1 MSATNTTTNYNLPI
15 FVSSDK
21 PAWLVDFNGA
31 MNAIDAQMKVN
42 ADAIAAK
49 SPILTFSDTTD
60 IDFTV
65 TGTTVEASLDNG
77 VAGTISRAFTK
88 PVSSPATA
96 QIPSVDTSNNQ
107 QLLDIGSGLKVDS
120 GALTAIDLDLT
131 DITTYAAN
139 DLTSSTS
146 GITIASASITVALNS
161 AKTVGKIYGSI
172 QLNSTLSSRTSTTIT
187 IPKSVAATGAA
198 YSIFPAGI
206 AWKDLA
212 QANYGNNGSIEILV
226 SASGALSLAFSAH
239 ANTKTLAALWP
250 CLYFFKNF
258 GDVPTP

>member
-15 FVSSDK
+15 FVSTDK

-31 MNAIDAQMKVN
+31 MNAIDAQMKNN
-42 ADAIAAK
+42 ADAIALK

-65 TGTTVEASLDNG
+65 VGNTVEASLDAG

-88 PVSSPATA
+88 PVSTPATA

-131 DITTYAAN
+131 DITTYDAD
-139 DLTSSTS
+139 DLTSSTA
-146 GITIASASITVALNS
+146 GISITSASITVALNS
-161 AKTVGKIYGSI
+161 AKTIGKIYGSI
-172 QLNSTLSSRTSTTIT
+172 QLISTLANRTTTTIS
-187 IPKSVAATGAA
+187 IPKTVAPTGAA
-198 YSIFPAGI
+198 YTIFPAGF

-212 QANYGNNGSIEILV
+212 QANYGNNGSISIDV
-226 SASGALSLAFSAH
+226 SASGALAVAFSAH
-239 ANTKTLAALWP
+239 GNTKTLASLWP